1 MGVWAAPYLTTWEL
15 LVNQSISMT
24 MRRALDLIAITDPEE
39 LPNEAASLPK
49 QHPLR
54 RVDELLQ
61 HCLYD
66 IEHAERVMRT
76 ELAALKAAADREIE
90 HLDQGYATGD
100 WPVHYAGEAEAGRQ
114 QLVRAF
120 EQVNLLAGLRRL
132 LHTHPGGQPAALPA
146 PPADPGPQAEAGT

>member
-1 MGVWAAPYLTTWEL
+1 LWAAPYLTTWEL

-24 MRRALDLIAITDPEE
+24 MRRALDPIAITDPTQ
-39 LPNEAASLPK
+39 LPNEAAGLPE

-61 HCLYD
+61 RCLYD

-76 ELAALKAAADREIE
+76 EIAALKTAADREIE

-100 WPVHYAGEAEAGRQ
+100 WPLHYAGKAETGRQ
-114 QLVRAF
+114 QLMRAF
-120 EQVNLLAGLRRL
+120 EQVNLLVGLRRL
-132 LHTHPGGQPAALPA
+132 LHTHTGSQPA
-146 PPADPGPQAEAGT
+146 T

>member
-1 MGVWAAPYLTTWEL
+1 LTTWEL

-24 MRRALDLIAITDPEE
+24 LRRALDLIAITDPAQ
-39 LPNEAASLPK
+39 LPNEAKNLPES
-49 QHPLR
+49 HPLR

-90 HLDQGYATGD
+90 HLDQGYATRD
-100 WPVHYAGEAEAGRQ
+100 WPLHYAGRAEAGRQ
-114 QLVRAF
+114 QLMRAF
-120 EQVNLLAGLRRL
+120 KQVNLLTGLRRL
-132 LHTHPGGQPAALPA
+132 LHTHTRNQPGTL
-146 PPADPGPQAEAGT
+146 PADPEPQAQAGT